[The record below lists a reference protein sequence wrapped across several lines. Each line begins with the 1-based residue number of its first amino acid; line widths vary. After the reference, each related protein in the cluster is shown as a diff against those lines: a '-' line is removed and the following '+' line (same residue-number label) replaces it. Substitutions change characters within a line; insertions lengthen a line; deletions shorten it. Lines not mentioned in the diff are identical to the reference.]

1 MEVWSKK
8 LLFHI
13 PVCSGLF
20 LLRARKGQK
29 MTRHMRVKQV
39 SSYLGVATSTIW
51 SWCKAGNFPSP
62 LKLSPKATV
71 WDKDEIDKFIAS
83 KRV

>member
-1 MEVWSKK
+1 
-8 LLFHI
+8 
-13 PVCSGLF
+13 
-20 LLRARKGQK
+20 
-29 MTRHMRVKQV
+29 MRVKQV

-51 SWCKAGNFPSP
+51 SWCKAGNFPTP

-83 KRV
+83 KRA